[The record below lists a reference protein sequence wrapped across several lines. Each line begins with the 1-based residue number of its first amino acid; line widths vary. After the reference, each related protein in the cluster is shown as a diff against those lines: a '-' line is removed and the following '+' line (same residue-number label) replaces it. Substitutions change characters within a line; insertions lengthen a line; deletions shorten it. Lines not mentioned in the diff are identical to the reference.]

1 MKSKVFMNFFV
12 LFSSVFMLAGC
23 SLLSPAVKNV
33 NYYDLTYS
41 GRERYKVNC
50 RFELRNF
57 HNMSPAKLNLLYT
70 GKNSVIQLDQ
80 YNYWVQSPE
89 VMLRRFMLNAVEPA
103 ADEKAK
109 ILDASLTVF
118 DFKFDI
124 VAKESVLG
132 IHLILKDRERETKF
146 EKNYVVRTA
155 VEQSDRNAYVAA
167 MNKCAEQFIIQ
178 AVNDIKKF

>member
-57 HNMSPAKLNLLYT
+57 HNISPAKLNLLYT

-109 ILDASLTVF
+109 VLDASLTVF
-118 DFKFDI
+118 DFKFEQGKAYNFI
-124 VAKESVLG
+124 LHLGLSSVNFTASVT
-132 IHLILKDRERETKF
+132 DWVTAST
-146 EKNYVVRTA
+146 NPQTDVV
-155 VEQSDRNAYVAA
+155 
-167 MNKCAEQFIIQ
+167 
-178 AVNDIKKF
+178 VNVPLN